1 TFTPADGLPSA
12 HPFLCVYTDRHG
24 SLWAGS
30 RGSLSRFDGEKFNT
44 KTTQDGLPNKL
55 ITSMYQ
61 DSQDALWIGTDG
73 GGLLRWKDGQFRTYT
88 IHDGLPSDIIY
99 SILGD
104 PDGTLWL
111 GTNGKGLVRLANGKF
126 TNYTKENGL
135 IDDAIFKV
143 LDDGG
148 GRLWISSNRGIASV
162 SRSDLAAFAGG
173 NQRSLPSRSYGTTD
187 GMKSRECNGGF
198 QPAGWRTQD
207 GRLWFPTI
215 QGVAVV
221 SPDHLSASKLPFPV
235 VLERVLVGNTPV
247 SFDGKL
253 VIPPGKRRFEL
264 QFTAPGSE
272 APEKLQFSYMLEGFD
287 KDWVPS
293 GSRNIANY
301 TNIPPANY
309 RFRVLACIDG
319 QCTSNGSGVELAVQP
334 ALYETR
340 TFFLLLTALMGGC
353 AFGLH
358 RMHVRHLKNKERTL
372 QKLVDERTRELR
384 ESRDQLEV
392 RVRERT
398 KDLSLANEK
407 LELEICVRREA
418 EQKAEAASRAKSEF
432 LTNMSHE
439 LRTPIN
445 GIMGMTEIALSTDL
459 DPEQIEYLDI
469 VKTSAD
475 SLLRIVNDIMD
486 FSKIETR
493 KLELE
498 NAPFELSE
506 CLDQLMRLI
515 SVPGLEKGLQLHMNL
530 APNVPGSLI
539 GDGGRL
545 RQVLLNLLDNAIK
558 FTRKGSVSLGIHL
571 ESLSG
576 SEAVLHFAVAD
587 TGMGIPKEKQ
597 SVIFDAFSQADNS
610 STRKFGGVGLGL
622 TISSQLVCLMGG
634 AMWVD
639 SEPNCGS
646 TFHFTAKFALSP
658 SSPMSTPQ
666 LAFTEVV
673 S

>member
-1 TFTPADGLPSA
+1 
-12 HPFLCVYTDRHG
+12 
-24 SLWAGS
+24 
-30 RGSLSRFDGEKFNT
+30 
-44 KTTQDGLPNKL
+44 
-55 ITSMYQ
+55 
-61 DSQDALWIGTDG
+61 
-73 GGLLRWKDGQFRTYT
+73 
-88 IHDGLPSDIIY
+88 
-99 SILGD
+99 
-104 PDGTLWL
+104 
-111 GTNGKGLVRLANGKF
+111 
-126 TNYTKENGL
+126 
-135 IDDAIFKV
+135 
-143 LDDGG
+143 
-148 GRLWISSNRGIASV
+148 
-162 SRSDLAAFAGG
+162 
-173 NQRSLPSRSYGTTD
+173 
-187 GMKSRECNGGF
+187 MK
-198 QPAGWRTQD
+198 
-207 GRLWFPTI
+207 
-215 QGVAVV
+215 
-221 SPDHLSASKLPFPV
+221 H
-235 VLERVLVGNTPV
+235 
-247 SFDGKL
+247 
-253 VIPPGKRRFEL
+253 
-264 QFTAPGSE
+264 
-272 APEKLQFSYMLEGFD
+272 
-287 KDWVPS
+287 
-293 GSRNIANY
+293 
-301 TNIPPANY
+301 
-309 RFRVLACIDG
+309 
-319 QCTSNGSGVELAVQP
+319 
-334 ALYETR
+334 
-340 TFFLLLTALMGGC
+340 
-353 AFGLH
+353 
-358 RMHVRHLKNKERTL
+358 KERTL